1 MEPLFCPLFPG
12 LVQKSDH
19 VLMVITSL
27 RDRWREGSIRK
38 VPSAQYEDM
47 HLDSQ
52 DPNIKKLS
60 ALSYDCDHSSGRMET
75 EEPLGCAA
83 QLV

>member
-1 MEPLFCPLFPG
+1 MEPLFCALFPG

-27 RDRWREGSIRK
+27 RDRWRESSISK
-38 VPSAQYEDM
+38 VPSAQYEDV

-52 DPNIKKLS
+52 DPSINTLS
-60 ALSYDCDHSSGRMET
+60 ALSYGCGHSSGRMET
-75 EEPLGCAA
+75 KESLEPAGLT
-83 QLV
+83 